1 MRKPIIAGNWKMHNT
16 ISESYEMLKELMP
29 LISKKDR
36 EIIICPNYV
45 SLSEISKFLTN
56 SSIELGSQNMFYEDK
71 GAYTGEV
78 SPLFLKEIGV
88 KYVIL
93 GHSERRQI
101 FGESDELVNKKVKA
115 ALRHNINPI
124 LCVGETLDEKEKAIT
139 FKVIEKQVRY
149 GLDGLSN
156 KDLVKFVIAYEPIW
170 AIGTGKTA
178 TKEDANEVIGYIRE
192 LLGKIFND
200 EIVAGI
206 RILYGGSV
214 KPDNIKELMEMS
226 EIDGALVGGAS
237 LKPVDFAKIINF

>member
-1 MRKPIIAGNWKMHNT
+1 MHNT

-45 SLSEISKFLTN
+45 SLSEISKFLPN

-101 FGESDELVNKKVKA
+101 FSESDELVNKKIKA

-200 EIVAGI
+200 ETAAGI